1 MLDIE
6 TNTTSRQLPS
16 GSHQNSKMTAPSSL
30 SPPYYSSDDE
40 FLLTSFWLSHYL
52 VSQLLFLRHS
62 LFDLQPSANQRRGGR
77 SGAGPGVGGRGLSLM
92 ISAPWT
98 DPRLLPLDCR
108 EATLTHNWMIFQEK
122 PPSPDPTVHGTE
134 LLSLFDA
141 LLSPPRLSWF
151 FFSPGPS
158 VESSRVLTA
167 LSLRLQVDF
176 SPLLVFLSPAKS
188 TL

>member
-1 MLDIE
+1 MLDVE
-6 TNTTSRQLPS
+6 TNATSRQLPS
-16 GSHQNSKMTAPSSL
+16 CSHQNSKMTAAPSL
-30 SPPYYSSDDE
+30 SPPFHSSDDE

-77 SGAGPGVGGRGLSLM
+77 SGAGPGPGGRGLS
-92 ISAPWT
+92 P
-98 DPRLLPLDCR
+98 
-108 EATLTHNWMIFQEK
+108 MIFSTLDS
-122 PPSPDPTVHGTE
+122 PPSPASGLQGGDSYAQLDDFTRKASISRSNGPRHRASLPVCCPAFSSTVE
-134 LLSLFDA
+134 L
-141 LLSPPRLSWF
+141 F

-176 SPLLVFLSPAKS
+176 SPLLVFLFPAKS
-188 TL
+188 ML